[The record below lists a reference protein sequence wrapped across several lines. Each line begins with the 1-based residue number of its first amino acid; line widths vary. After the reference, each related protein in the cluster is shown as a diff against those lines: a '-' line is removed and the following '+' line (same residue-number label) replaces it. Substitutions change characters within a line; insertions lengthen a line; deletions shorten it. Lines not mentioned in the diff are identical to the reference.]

1 MISQVKIVRGRW
13 LFADAERCLED
24 GALAIEGDSIA
35 AVGSWPEI
43 KARYPG
49 VQAIGSDRYAV
60 IPGLINAHHHAN
72 AVTQVLHGVEDDV
85 LEPWILANTAMRHQ
99 PPRLRAMVSAGQL
112 LCSGVTSVIDVANAG
127 TTAEA
132 MDQRI
137 RERLDG
143 YAASGMR
150 VVLAP
155 GITFQ
160 SFLISGKGEDEAFL
174 ASLPEDLQRRTR
186 AMLPLA
192 AEMEPEDYLAVID
205 GLIYDFRDHPRLDI
219 WYGPPGPQWITDEL
233 MVRIAEGAE
242 RHDVGLQTHVL
253 ESYYEKLIGPRFY
266 GKPMVRHLKD
276 LGVLSPRFSIAH
288 GVWLSE
294 EDIEILAET
303 GASVSHNPSSNLRL
317 RAGVAPLNAMLAA
330 GVTLGLGMDGTGI
343 NDDEDMFA
351 EMRLALRLNRPPR
364 IGDPVPSEEQ
374 IFHAATSGGAKLLLK
389 ETQLGRLA
397 PGYKADV
404 VLVDLERVCWPWVAP
419 EAKPLDLVVQ
429 RAKAGDVATVL
440 VDGEVVLREGK
451 PTCFDLPAAGA
462 ALAEA
467 LAACPAPDEMRA
479 LTQELIPYLNAWYRA
494 WEAPEDR
501 SYHSFN
507 SRV

>member
-1 MISQVKIVRGRW
+1 MSQVKIVRGRW
-13 LFADAERCLED
+13 LIADAEQCLED
-24 GALAIEGDSIA
+24 AALAIEGDHIA
-35 AVGSWPEI
+35 ALGTWPDI

-49 VQAIGSDRYAV
+49 ASVFGSERYAV
-60 IPGLINAHHHAN
+60 MPGLINAHHHAN
-72 AVTQVLHGVEDDV
+72 AATQILQGVADDV
-85 LEPWILANTAMRHQ
+85 LEPWILANAAMRHQ

-112 LCSGVTSVIDVANAG
+112 LTSGVTTVLDVANG
-127 TTAEA
+127 GGTAES
-132 MDQRI
+132 MDRRL

-155 GITFQ
+155 GITFE
-160 SFLISGKGEDEAFL
+160 SFLISGKGEDAAFL
-174 ASLPEDLQRRTR
+174 SSLPEDLRRRTE
-186 AMLPLA
+186 AMRSTA
-192 AEMEPEDYLAVID
+192 AEMRPEDYLAVLD
-205 GLIYDFRDHPRLDI
+205 GLIADYRDHPRLSI
-219 WYGPPGPQWITDEL
+219 WYGPPGPQWITDDL

-276 LGVLSPRFSIAH
+276 LGVLSPRFSMAH
-288 GVWLSE
+288 GVWMSE
-294 EDIEILAET
+294 EDIEIVAET

-317 RAGVAPLNAMLAA
+317 RAGVAPLNALLKA
-330 GVTLGLGMDGTGI
+330 GVTVGLGMDGTAI

-364 IGDPVPSEEQ
+364 LGDPAPGVED
-374 IFHAATSGGAKLLLK
+374 IFSLATVGGAKLLLQ
-389 ETQLGRLA
+389 EASLGRLA
-397 PGYKADV
+397 EGYKADV

-419 EAKPLDLVVQ
+419 EARPLDLVLQ
-429 RAKAGDVATVL
+429 RARAGDVATVL
-440 VDGEVVLREGK
+440 VDGEVVVQEGK
-451 PTCFDLPAAGA
+451 PVSFDHFAAGA

-467 LAACPAPDEMRA
+467 LEASPSTEAERA
-479 LTQELIPYLNAWYRA
+479 LTEELIPHLTAWYQA

-501 SYHSFN
+501 PYHSFN

>member
-1 MISQVKIVRGRW
+1 MSQVKIVRGRW
-13 LFADAERCLED
+13 LIADAEQCLED
-24 GALAIEGDSIA
+24 AALAVEGDRIA
-35 AVGSWPEI
+35 ALGSWPEI
-43 KARYPG
+43 KVRYPG
-49 VQAIGSDRYAV
+49 ASVIGSERYAV
-60 IPGLINAHHHAN
+60 MPGLIDAHHHAN
-72 AVTQVLHGVEDDV
+72 AVTQILQGVADDV
-85 LEPWILANTAMRHQ
+85 LEPWILANAAMRHQ

-112 LCSGVTSVIDVANAG
+112 LMSGVTTVLDVANAG
-127 TTAEA
+127 STAES
-132 MDQRI
+132 MDRRL

-155 GITFQ
+155 GITFD

-174 ASLPEDLQRRTR
+174 ASLPEDLRQRTR
-186 AMLPLA
+186 AMFPMA
-192 AEMEPEDYLAVID
+192 AEMTPDDYLAVVD
-205 GLIYDFRDHPRLDI
+205 GLIADYRNHPRLDI
-219 WYGPPGPQWITDEL
+219 WYGPPGPQWITDDL
-233 MVRIAEGAE
+233 LVRIAEGAE

-276 LGVLSPRFSIAH
+276 LGVLSPRFSMAH

-294 EDIEILAET
+294 EDIEVLAET

-317 RAGVAPLNAMLAA
+317 RAGVAPLNALLKA
-330 GVTLGLGMDGTGI
+330 GVTVGLGMDGTAI

-364 IGDPVPSEEQ
+364 LGDPTPSVADV
-374 IFHAATSGGAKLLLK
+374 FSLATTGGAKLLLQ
-389 ETQLGRLA
+389 EASLGRLA
-397 PGYKADV
+397 EGYKADV

-419 EAKPLDLVVQ
+419 EARPLDLVLQ

-440 VDGEVVLREGK
+440 VDGEVVVQEGK
-451 PTCFDLPAAGA
+451 PVSFDYFAAGA

-467 LAACPAPDEMRA
+467 LDASPSNEAERA
-479 LTQELIPYLNAWYRA
+479 LTAELIPYLTAWYQA

-501 SYHSFN
+501 PYHSFN